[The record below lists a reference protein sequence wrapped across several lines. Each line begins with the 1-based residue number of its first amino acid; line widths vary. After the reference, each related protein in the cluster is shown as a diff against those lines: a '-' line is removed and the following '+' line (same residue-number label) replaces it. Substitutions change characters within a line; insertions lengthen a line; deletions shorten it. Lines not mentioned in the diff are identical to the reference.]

1 MVGDNKTLHRQWG
14 WSVFFFF
21 SYEFHL
27 IDEDNQ
33 CGKLSNQEILHTG
46 SIMFHTQKYMLL
58 CIIAVYP
65 LLLFFPI
72 YYHFFSWGGFYF
84 EFNQNRGN
92 TTLHI
97 TEMGPQRVPNQFLL
111 DKHKNQKLYGVDEMW
126 TDGGIKCM
134 KAEGLEGKKK
144 V

>member
-1 MVGDNKTLHRQWG
+1 
-14 WSVFFFF
+14 
-21 SYEFHL
+21 
-27 IDEDNQ
+27 
-33 CGKLSNQEILHTG
+33 
-46 SIMFHTQKYMLL
+46 MFHTQKYMLL
-58 CIIAVYP
+58 RIIAVYP

-84 EFNQNRGN
+84 EFNQNREN

-97 TEMGPQRVPNQFLL
+97 TEMGPQRVPNQFFL
-111 DKHKNQKLYGVDEMW
+111 DKHKNQKLHGVDEMW

-134 KAEGLEGKKK
+134 RAKGLEGKKK